1 VNDDRPPLGQTR
13 GPDHLLPAIAVNAAG
28 VVLVA
33 WYDRRESGDNM
44 GWKIRAAASLD
55 GGVTFTPSTTVSDVA
70 NVFTGET
77 EWVQGEPRVSGGGS
91 RRPNSVKGRSIAVD
105 LVINSF
111 FVSGGHTSGLAVG
124 ADGIFHPA
132 WLDNRTGV
140 SQLW

>member
-1 VNDDRPPLGQTR
+1 YSADKGKTWSQPIRVNDDRPPLGQTR

-70 NVFTGET
+70 TVFGDQT
-77 EWVQGEPRVSGGGS
+77 EWIQDSPRISGGGDA
-91 RRPNSVKGRSIAVD
+91 RPGRTKGRPIAVD
-105 LVINSF
+105 LTITSF
-111 FVSGGHTSGLAVG
+111 FLGGHTSGMA
-124 ADGIFHPA
+124 
-132 WLDNRTGV
+132 
-140 SQLW
+140 